1 MGSLGM
7 PELLLIALVFIIIF
21 GGGKLPQLGR
31 GLGEGIRNFR
41 EAMREGER
49 GSDERKDREPTAE
62 ARTEPAAEAKTQDGG
77 KA

>member
-41 EAMREGER
+41 DAMREGER
-49 GSDERKDREPTAE
+49 GVETPQPEPPAHAE
-62 ARTEPAAEAKTQDGG
+62 AGSAEAPGTGREKV
-77 KA
+77 

>member
-21 GGGKLPQLGR
+21 GGGKLPQLGK

-41 EAMREGER
+41 DAMREGER
-49 GSDERKDREPTAE
+49 GGEKPQPEPPEHARAESAPGTAGE
-62 ARTEPAAEAKTQDGG
+62 KP
-77 KA
+77 

>member
-1 MGSLGM
+1 MGSIGM
-7 PELLLIALVFIIIF
+7 PELLLIAVVVLIVF

-49 GSDERKDREPTAE
+49 AGSNKPDVEPTEDE
-62 ARTEPAAEAKTQDGG
+62 ATAGG
-77 KA
+77 TAHPSGGEER